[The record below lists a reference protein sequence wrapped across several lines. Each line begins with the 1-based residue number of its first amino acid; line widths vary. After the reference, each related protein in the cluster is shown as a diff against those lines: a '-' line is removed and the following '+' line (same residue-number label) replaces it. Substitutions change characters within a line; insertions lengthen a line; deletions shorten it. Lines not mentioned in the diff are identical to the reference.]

1 MKKILTVIGGAF
13 ILFSIMSY
21 TATDGNMYGG
31 YKTVVP
37 LKQKGIFVT
46 KNIEYVNRLMKKGWV
61 VQDVDVTG
69 QDYYSDIEKYYTLIK
84 Y

>member
-1 MKKILTVIGGAF
+1 MKNILAIIGGAF

-21 TATDGNMYGG
+21 TATDGNMYA
-31 YKTVVP
+31 YRTVVP
-37 LKQKGIFVT
+37 LKQKGIVVT
-46 KNIEYVNRLMKKGWV
+46 KNIEYVNRLMKKSWV

-69 QDYYSDIEKYYTLIK
+69 HDYYNDIEKYYTLIK

>member
-1 MKKILTVIGGAF
+1 MKNILAIIGGAF
-13 ILFSIMSY
+13 ILFSVMSY
-21 TATDGNMYGG
+21 TSTDGRIYDNYR
-31 YKTVVP
+31 TVVP
-37 LKQKGIFVT
+37 LKQKGVVVT

-69 QDYYSDIEKYYTLIK
+69 QDYYNDIEKYYTLIK

>member
-1 MKKILTVIGGAF
+1 MKNILAIIGGVF
-13 ILFSIMSY
+13 ILFSVMSY
-21 TATDGNMYGG
+21 TATDGND
-31 YKTVVP
+31 YKYNRTVVP
-37 LKQKGIFVT
+37 LKQKGVIVT

-69 QDYYSDIEKYYTLIK
+69 HDYYTLIK